1 MLKVTQ
7 NLMLPTAITGSYP
20 RPLWFTESL
29 HDGRSSRRSA
39 TRSFAS
45 SISTRSRASS
55 TLRKPPGSTS

>member
-29 HDGRSSRRSA
+29 HGR
-39 TRSFAS
+39 
-45 SISTRSRASS
+45 
-55 TLRKPPGSTS
+55 